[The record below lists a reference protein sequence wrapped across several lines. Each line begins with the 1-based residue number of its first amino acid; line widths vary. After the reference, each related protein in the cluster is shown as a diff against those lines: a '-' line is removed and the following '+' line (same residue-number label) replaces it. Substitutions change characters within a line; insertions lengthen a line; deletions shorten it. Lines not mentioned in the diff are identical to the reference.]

1 MFEFLKLNTASC
13 VLRDDWYQAFC
24 KYVRLVEHLA
34 KLFCTEGKNSTT
46 PHMYM
51 YNARSE
57 LASYC
62 NFDVSSFRLAPPA
75 EKSNVCQAYMV
86 RWHLLLCWNVCLI
99 CCIGCH
105 ENTYN
110 QVIRLFVR
118 MRPSSHLTPTLS
130 VYLNLIHDTRGGNVK
145 VKCTFSFVLYTENV
159 GVTSDCSLMHSQ
171 WI

>member
-24 KYVRLVEHLA
+24 KYVRLVVDLA
-34 KLFCTEGKNSTT
+34 KLLCSEGKNYMT

-57 LASYC
+57 LTSYS
-62 NFDVSSFRLAPPA
+62 NFDIFSFPLVPPA

-99 CCIGCH
+99 CCLACH

-110 QVIRLFVR
+110 EGIRLFVR
-118 MRPSSHLTPTLS
+118 MTPSSHLTPTLS
-130 VYLNLIHDTRGGNVK
+130 VYFNLIHDIWEGNVR

-159 GVTSDCSLMHSQ
+159 GVTSDCS
-171 WI
+171 